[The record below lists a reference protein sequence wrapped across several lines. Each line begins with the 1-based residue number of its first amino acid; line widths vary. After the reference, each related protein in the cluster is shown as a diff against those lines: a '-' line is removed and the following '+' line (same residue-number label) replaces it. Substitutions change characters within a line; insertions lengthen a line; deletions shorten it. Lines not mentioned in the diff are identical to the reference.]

1 MSNKMCHILKAL
13 YDSSRDIVCV
23 CVRCVPRDVIVYSGT
38 AVEEYNDSNDGCRDQ
53 HLCVDS

>member
-1 MSNKMCHILKAL
+1 MQWRKL
-13 YDSSRDIVCV
+13 CV
-23 CVRCVPRDVIVYSGT
+23 CVRGVPGYVIIDGGT